1 MLHPT
6 HLAPAATER
15 RLVRA
20 PACYRKHDMS
30 QTAVLIAAIST
41 TLAASYFV
49 GEWLVRD
56 RNAGDGM

>member
-1 MLHPT
+1 
-6 HLAPAATER
+6 
-15 RLVRA
+15 
-20 PACYRKHDMS
+20 MS